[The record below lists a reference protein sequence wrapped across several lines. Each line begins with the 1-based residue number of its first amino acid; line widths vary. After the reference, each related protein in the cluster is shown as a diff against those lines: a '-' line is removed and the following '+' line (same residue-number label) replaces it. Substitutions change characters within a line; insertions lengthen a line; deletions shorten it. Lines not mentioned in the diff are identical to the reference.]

1 MARNT
6 LTIGTLGIVMACS
19 SNLAPSGVPG
29 AAPAT
34 ARRTDVITAEEL
46 ADPSVA
52 AGDALEAVRRLR
64 PGFLVTRGVSSIKN
78 TSAGSVHIS
87 IDGAPL
93 LTVDNLARLRPAQI
107 VEIRYLNSS
116 DAAQR
121 FGTSAGTGG
130 VILVRSR

>member
-1 MARNT
+1 MARST
-6 LTIGTLGIVMACS
+6 LTIVTLGIVMACS
-19 SNLAPSGVPG
+19 GNPAPSGDPG
-29 AAPAT
+29 SAPAT
-34 ARRTDVITAEEL
+34 TRRTDVITAEEL
-46 ADPSVA
+46 ADPSVS

-64 PGFLVTRGVSSIKN
+64 PSFLVTRGVSSIRN

-107 VEIRYLNSS
+107 AEIRYLNSS

-121 FGTSAGTGG
+121 FGNSAGTGG